1 MCAADH
7 ETEVF
12 DFRSLKQILETSV
25 QALPPVVRKKQL
37 HFENQHDTGNRQ
49 RCYVKL
55 TLWIGRIADVT

>member
-49 RCYVKL
+49 RC
-55 TLWIGRIADVT
+55 